1 MNVQNSNIINAVK
14 AILMDKIAWRVAN
27 MLLNR
32 KEATRSD
39 LEPSCGT
46 TYVPNYIKAFR
57 DAGLVIPCEMRN
69 GINRDGKPCRYGV
82 YSLTDTD
89 REILS
94 RAMELPNV
102 GMVA

>member
-14 AILMDKIAWRVAN
+14 TILMDKIAWRVAN

-46 TYVPNYIKAFR
+46 TYAPNYIKAFR
-57 DAGLVIPCEMRN
+57 DAGLAIPCEMRN
-69 GINRDGKPCRYGV
+69 AINRDGNACRYGV

-89 REILS
+89 RAILS

-102 GMVA
+102 GKVA